1 MNPWRST
8 ALLAI
13 IPVLLAGC
21 VYGPPYYED
30 PFSPP
35 PWPQAAAP
43 CPPRGYYL
51 QRHPDPWF
59 QRRRHADE
67 RYYRRYRPDIDPQAP
82 AAAPGTETEKIIP
95 PAKVEVPAPEKDKGS
110 QSKPGTSE
118 VPTATRGS
126 KPGRVKLPF
135 PPYSELDVSGM
146 PSGSLARDPTS
157 GKVFRIP

>member
-1 MNPWRST
+1 M
-8 ALLAI
+8 

-35 PWPQAAAP
+35 PWPHSAEL

-51 QRHPDPWF
+51 QRQPDPWF

-82 AAAPGTETEKIIP
+82 STAPGGAGTETPIP
-95 PAKVEVPAPEKDKGS
+95 PSKVEVPDPGKGS
-110 QSKPGTSE
+110 PSKPDTSE